1 MGRKKVA
8 TNFYEDEFEC
18 NCGCGLKNINPVL
31 VERLQEAR
39 TDYGSPMV
47 LTSGLRCKKFNSKQ
61 NGSPNSSHLWG
72 EAVDVAMNDPILR
85 YRMVQIFQKYF
96 KRIGIAKNFIHV
108 DVDHMKIH
116 PCIWTY

>member
-1 MGRKKVA
+1 MGRKKIT

-39 TDYGSPMV
+39 TDYDSPMV
-47 LTSGLRCKKFNSKQ
+47 VTSGLRCKNFNSKQ